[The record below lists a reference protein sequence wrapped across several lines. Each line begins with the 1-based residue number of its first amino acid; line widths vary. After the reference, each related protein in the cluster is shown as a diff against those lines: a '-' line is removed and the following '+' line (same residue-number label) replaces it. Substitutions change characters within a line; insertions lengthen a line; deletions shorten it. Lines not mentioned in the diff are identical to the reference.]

1 VNVCSDLEDLM
12 AHCQVVVLATK
23 PFVVNEVLDSIQ
35 DKVRN
40 HLIVSILAGVSTQKI
55 ELKLFNTR
63 TVRVMPNTPALVG
76 YGMSAVCGGK
86 FAFDYD
92 VKYVLEMFSSLGRA
106 IEIDEKYID
115 IVTAISG
122 SGPAFFYYFID
133 KIALQ
138 AKNWALITSCA

>member
-1 VNVCSDLEDLM
+1 M